1 MVKIKDG
8 RTVEVG
14 DKVILT
20 SLSGINNEELL
31 SEGHMPTV
39 KITKVSSKAIGGRSF
54 VFEPPIND
62 LSYFSEELGDR
73 FEFVEDL
80 ELTVNGLTIED
91 LASIKE
97 VSDGD
102 TLTVYQVFNGY
113 GDLVTL
119 NKPKQVVVEK
129 TDGNYAILDREV
141 GGVTAIGCDDIFT
154 IDSKKRKGKVVY
166 SGGHILNEA
175 FVEYRDKQHDQLA
188 AIDGIEPY
196 SPHKDASINDKSIAE
211 QTGLAERI
219 LANDF
224 KAMQESDVFVFDVL
238 NEGLGTIAEMGI
250 VLGMKHQAQKV
261 IDELIEIESSVG
273 YLDDAEVALFAE
285 QLLILNKP
293 VFCYCSDIRQG
304 NGHIPEHP
312 DRFEFSTNQF
322 VYGCVKSLTNGEGFI
337 SWNEVLERL
346 EEIDSRNR

>member
-1 MVKIKDG
+1 MIKIKDG

-20 SLSGINNEELL
+20 RLTDAIDRELL
-31 SEGHMPTV
+31 SEGHTPTV
-39 KITKVSSKAIGGRSF
+39 TITKVDVKAIGSREF
-54 VFEPPIND
+54 YFEPGVEGQT
-62 LSYFSEELGDR
+62 FFAEHVGDR
-73 FEFVEDL
+73 FEFAVEPANDYAR
-80 ELTVNGLTIED
+80 ID
-91 LASIKE
+91 E

-102 TLTVYQVFNGY
+102 TLTVYQVYNDY

-129 TDGNYAILDREV
+129 AAGNYAILDREV
-141 GGVTAIGCDDIFT
+141 GGSFAIGCDDLFT
-154 IDSKKRKGKVVY
+154 IDSKKREGKVVY

-175 FVEYRDKQHDQLA
+175 FVEYRDKQHNQLS

-196 SPHKDASINDKSIAE
+196 SPHKDASINDKSNAE

-224 KAMQESDVFVFDVL
+224 KAMRESDVFIFDVL

-261 IDELIEIESSVG
+261 VDELKQIELREG
-273 YLDDAEVALFAE
+273 YLNDDEDALRDQQFA
-285 QLLILNKP
+285 ILNKP
-293 VFCYCSDIRQG
+293 VLCYCSDIRQG
-304 NGHIPEHP
+304 NGHIPDHP

-322 VYGCVKSLTNGEGFI
+322 VYGCVMSLTNGEGFI
-337 SWNEVLERL
+337 SWDEVLERL
-346 EEIDSRNR
+346 EEIGSRNR